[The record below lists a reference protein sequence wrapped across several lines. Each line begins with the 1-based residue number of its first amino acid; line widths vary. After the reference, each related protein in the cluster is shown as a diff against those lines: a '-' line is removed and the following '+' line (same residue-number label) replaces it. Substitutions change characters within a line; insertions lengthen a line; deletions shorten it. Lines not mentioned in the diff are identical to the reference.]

1 MIILVVIIG
10 AKYWRMDQVKF
21 FKGYV
26 PQISLEALFE
36 YFVSYIDLS
45 PDENYEGS
53 TSPREKT

>member
-26 PQISLEALFE
+26 PQILLEALFE
-36 YFVSYIDLS
+36 YLVPYIDLS
-45 PDENYEGS
+45 QDENYEGS
-53 TSPREKT
+53 AATREKT

>member
-1 MIILVVIIG
+1 
-10 AKYWRMDQVKF
+10 MDQVKF

-53 TSPREKT
+53 IHQEKRLSDYSTDAKFHEV